1 MSSNQV
7 AYSDNKKIKVSGE
20 REQESSWSL
29 GLRRWEDLSLD
40 ILKQIF
46 NGVSISDLSRN
57 VSSVCHSWQ
66 FCCWL
71 FLCWESNELNL
82 RITEAALG
90 VVKETTAKP
99 MNSIGVPCSSTE
111 KYAQALLDIKLM
123 DMLKSILEDNDYYG
137 IYLANWRLSIQ
148 TVKIPENIQ
157 ISDEHLIYIAERT
170 TGLVKL
176 ELLGSSRITARGF
189 AKALY
194 NWKNIEG
201 ICFGKLRHDYF
212 DQVIEEIGKN
222 CSMLQIISLRMPDF
236 HINRHNARVII
247 KNLRQVRA
255 LRFEGASLCSDGM
268 EILFFSYT
276 DIKVIQ
282 LWRCFLKDNEGNTDT
297 ANPIYSFPMSI
308 TFTFTEHAAW
318 CRKYI
323 EVPTGF
329 DWDEWMA
336 MNFFQVPCTLDF
348 LDGLQ
353 F

>member
-7 AYSDNKKIKVSGE
+7 AYSDNKKIK
-20 REQESSWSL
+20 
-29 GLRRWEDLSLD
+29 
-40 ILKQIF
+40 
-46 NGVSISDLSRN
+46 SRN

-66 FCCWL
+66 LCWL
-71 FLCWESNELNL
+71 FLCWENNEINL

-99 MNSIGVPCSSTE
+99 LNMIGVPCSIT
-111 KYAQALLDIKLM
+111 
-123 DMLKSILEDNDYYG
+123 
-137 IYLANWRLSIQ
+137 
-148 TVKIPENIQ
+148 IPENIQ

-176 ELLGSSRITARGF
+176 DLLGSSRITARGF

-194 NWKNIEG
+194 NWENVQG
-201 ICFGKLRHDYF
+201 ICFGKLRHEYF

-222 CSMLQIISLRMPDF
+222 YSMLQIMSLRMSDF
-236 HINRHNARVII
+236 HINRHNAHVII
-247 KNLRQVRA
+247 KNLHQMRA
-255 LRFEGASLCSDGM
+255 LRFEGASICSDGM
-268 EILFFSYT
+268 EIIFFSYT

-282 LWRCFLKDNEGNTDT
+282 LWRCFLKDNEGDTDT

-329 DWDEWMA
+329 DWDESRIA
-336 MNFFQVPCTLDF
+336 TLTLSKAVPIIAKLTSRLCR
-348 LDGLQ
+348 
-353 F
+353 